1 MLTSLTL
8 RSIATYP
15 AEGVTIDGLQPISF
29 IFGSNGSG
37 KTTLSNYIASPQAE
51 EFKDCGMQWTNG
63 ERLPVHV
70 YNKRFREANL
80 RQADIPGVF
89 TMGEASVARMEERKD
104 KEEELKA
111 LRVTA
116 TQQRD
121 KVAEYTGKSEKAN
134 VDLTEHVW
142 ESLHRKHK
150 EAFAPAF
157 KGAATK
163 AGFRDRL
170 LQEAKSNT
178 AELSTLEE
186 LKERAAVAFK
196 GDPAPLEFLPRPQVA
211 PLLELEQDGIW
222 ATPIVGKG
230 DVPIA
235 ALIGRLENSDWV
247 NTGRGYLTESE
258 TCPFCQQP
266 TVTEALR
273 QQLEQF
279 FDESYAQSLKQ
290 LSDLRGEYA
299 AEAQRLR
306 ELAATTLSTE
316 QRNPHTKLDTEAFA
330 AEVEALRAALDAAI
344 AAMDAKLKE
353 PSRKVELPSV
363 AAPLERVMTRI
374 DTANERISEH
384 NTTVKSIRTERIS
397 LTRAVWRYM
406 VEQSATVRTTH
417 AKTIAGLNKS
427 LKEAEERYA
436 ATVQQGKLLNAELK
450 ELTKGMA
457 GVEASVTEINGILE
471 SFGFNNFQL
480 AVSKDAPGCYRIE
493 RPDGT
498 PATDTLSE
506 GETTFITFLYFY
518 RLMVGGLTEES
529 INERRL
535 IVIDDPISSLDS
547 NVLFVVSSLLRRHI
561 RDVREGKGNIAQL
574 IILTHNAYFQ
584 KQLAIENG
592 RDKEM
597 PHTAYWVLRRQGKW
611 TEVIAHGMKNPV
623 SSTYQLLW
631 NEVRDSNGASAIGA
645 QNAMRRILEYYFT
658 VLGVSGKKL
667 SDLPEQFKD
676 SPRDQLL
683 CEALLSWAHGG
694 SHDIADELH
703 VSDTDDTRER
713 ILTIFR
719 KVFEVNGQE
728 GHYGMMMGEA
738 DPLESRSGQDH
749 VRTP

>member
-8 RSIATYP
+8 RSVATYP
-15 AEGVTIDGLQPISF
+15 PEGVTLAGLHPINF

-37 KTTLSNYIASPQAE
+37 KTTLSNYIANPASE
-51 EFKDCGMQWTNG
+51 DFEYCDMQWANG
-63 ERLPVHV
+63 ERLAVHV

-89 TMGEASVARMEERKD
+89 TMGEDSVARLDERKAR
-104 KEEELKA
+104 EEELKA
-111 LRVTA
+111 LRGTA

-121 KVAEYTGKSEKAN
+121 KVAEYTGKLERAN
-134 VDLTEHVW
+134 EDFTNLVW
-142 ESLHRKHK
+142 DTLHKKHK
-150 EAFAPAF
+150 DAFAPAF
-157 KGAATK
+157 KGAGYKNT
-163 AGFRDRL
+163 FRDKL

-196 GDPAPLEFLPRPQVA
+196 GDPTPLEFLPRPQVA
-211 PLLELEQDGIW
+211 RLLELEKDSIW

-247 NTGRGYLTESE
+247 NTGRGYLTDSD

-306 ELAATTLSTE
+306 KLVATALTSE
-316 QRNPHTKLDTEAFA
+316 QRNPHTKLDTEVFT
-330 AEVEALRAALDAAI
+330 AEVEALRAALEAAI
-344 AAMDAKLKE
+344 SAIDTKLKE

-363 AAPLERVMTRI
+363 AAPIERVMVRI

-397 LTRAVWRYM
+397 LTRAVWRYL
-406 VEQSATVRTTH
+406 VEQSATVRSTYT
-417 AKTIAGLNKS
+417 KTIAGLNKS

-436 ATVQQGKLLNAELK
+436 ATVQQDKLLSAELK

-457 GVEASVTEINGILE
+457 GVEASVTYINGILE
-471 SFGFNNFQL
+471 DFGFSNFRL
-480 AVSKDAPGCYRIE
+480 AVSEENPGCYRIV

-506 GETTFITFLYFY
+506 GETTFISFLYFY
-518 RLMVGGLTEES
+518 RLMVGGLTEDS
-529 INERRL
+529 VNERRL

-547 NVLFVVSSLLRRHI
+547 NVLFVVSSLLRKHI
-561 RDVREGKGNIAQL
+561 REVREGKGNIAQL

-584 KQLAIENG
+584 KQVAIDKG
-592 RDKEM
+592 RDIKRAD
-597 PHTAYWVLRRQGKW
+597 TAYWVLRRQRKQ
-611 TEVIAHGMKNPV
+611 TEAIAHGMKNPV

-631 NEVRDSNGASAIGA
+631 NEVRDSKGASAIGV

-676 SPRDQLL
+676 SPRDQVL
-683 CEALLSWAHGG
+683 CESLLSWAHGG

-703 VSDTDDTRER
+703 ISDTDDTKER
-713 ILTIFR
+713 FIKVFR
-719 KVFEVNGQE
+719 KIFEVNGQE
-728 GHYGMMMGEA
+728 GHYEMMMTQ
-738 DPLESRSGQDH
+738 LEQ
-749 VRTP
+749 

>member
-8 RSIATYP
+8 RSVATYP
-15 AEGVTIDGLQPISF
+15 AEGVTIGGLQPVSF

-37 KTTLSNYIASPQAE
+37 KTTLTNCIANPASE
-51 EFKDCGMQWTNG
+51 DFKHCEMQWANG
-63 ERLPVHV
+63 ERLAVHV

-89 TMGEASVARMEERKD
+89 TMGEDSVARLDERKAKEEERK
-104 KEEELKA
+104 A
-111 LRVTA
+111 MRATA
-116 TQQRD
+116 AQQRD
-121 KVAEYTGKSEKAN
+121 KVAEYTGKLEKAN
-134 VDLTEHVW
+134 ADFTEHVW
-142 ESLHRKHK
+142 ESLKKKH
-150 EAFAPAF
+150 EDAFAPAF
-157 KGAATK
+157 KGAGYKNT
-163 AGFRDRL
+163 FRDKL

-196 GDPAPLEFLPRPQVA
+196 GDPAPLEFLPRPKA
-211 PLLELEQDGIW
+211 ARLLELQKDSLW

-247 NTGRGYLTESE
+247 NTGRGYLTDSD

-290 LSDLRGEYA
+290 LSDLHGEYA
-299 AEAQRLR
+299 VEAQRLR
-306 ELAATTLSTE
+306 ELVATTLTAE
-316 QRNPHTKLDTEAFA
+316 QRNPHTKLDTEAFT
-330 AEVEALRAALDAAI
+330 AEVEALRAALEVAI
-344 AAMDAKLKE
+344 AAIDTKLKE

-363 AAPLERVMTRI
+363 AAPLERVMARI

-397 LTRAVWRYM
+397 LTRAVWRYL
-406 VEQSATVRTTH
+406 VEQSATVRSTY

-436 ATVQQGKLLNAELK
+436 ATVKQGTLLSAELK

-471 SFGFNNFQL
+471 SFGFSNFQL
-480 AVSKDAPGCYRIE
+480 AVSKDNPGCYRIE

-506 GETTFITFLYFY
+506 GETTFISFLYFY
-518 RLMVGGLTEES
+518 RLMVGGLTEDS
-529 INERRL
+529 MNERRV
-535 IVIDDPISSLDS
+535 IVVDDPISSLDS
-547 NVLFVVSSLLRRHI
+547 NVLFVVSSLLRKHI

-584 KQLAIENG
+584 KQVAIEKG
-592 RDKEM
+592 RDIQRAD
-597 PHTAYWVLRRQGKW
+597 TAYWVLRRQGKW
-611 TEVIAHGMKNPV
+611 TEAIAHGMKNPV

-631 NEVRDSNGASAIGA
+631 NEVRDSKGASAIGV

-658 VLGVSGKKL
+658 VLGVSGNISK
-667 SDLPEQFKD
+667 LPESFKD
-676 SPRDQLL
+676 SPRDQVL
-683 CEALLSWAHGG
+683 CDSLLSWAHGG

-703 VSDTDDTRER
+703 ISDTDDSKER
-713 ILTIFR
+713 FLNVFR
-719 KVFEVNGQE
+719 RIFEVNGQE
-728 GHYGMMMGEA
+728 GHYEMMMGTDVA
-738 DPLESRSGQDH
+738 L
-749 VRTP
+749 T